1 MEKIQLIGLDLQ
13 SAIQHTKTCLTD
25 TLSPVKKDAVA
36 RSFLKRF
43 LRAEN
48 EHTLPQHFINE
59 TNKKQYVICLNEL
72 DFDSKIESQTFSI
85 TSSASLSD
93 DLKTVFKAHFY
104 LNEYIIDDILNSD
117 LIEDFIYKNN
127 LDENAIYDQIKQMD
141 EKTLFDWLINNF
153 ELSQLVDDSFFCE
166 VLNSGSTAIVV
177 CLTFSPEN
185 TLFTSYAPNADD

>member
-59 TNKKQYVICLNEL
+59 PNSEQYVICFNDL
-72 DFDSKIESQTFSI
+72 DSESKIESQTFSI
-85 TSSASLSD
+85 TSSENLD
-93 DLKTVFKAHFY
+93 KDLKAVFKTHFFLY
-104 LNEYIIDDILNSD
+104 EDVIDNIINSD
-117 LIEDFIYKNN
+117 LIEEFIYKND
-127 LDENAIYDQIKQMD
+127 LDESAIHTQIKQMN
-141 EKTLFDWLINNF
+141 EEALFNWLTSNF
-153 ELSQLVDDSFFCE
+153 KLSQLIHDSFFCE
-166 VLNSGSTAIVV
+166 ELQYGTSSIVV
-177 CLTFSPEN
+177 CMAFPPTN
-185 TLFTSYAPNADD
+185 TVLTSYAPNIDN